1 MCDLTRD
8 EVDELNAQVCPLI
21 YPTID
26 EANMMRELMRQMYP
40 DRFVTNRLYH
50 FTKPSVVRDCLFKDS
65 GDLRCTHVNELN
77 DDSEWRKG
85 LDYIGDYLRNQGNDD
100 FADEVDKLSEKMG
113 CVPYVC
119 SFSQYDDKASM
130 WGMYGDRQCGGYALG
145 FDRTELERLVN
156 AKNVQT
162 DDEYYLLPCL
172 YSGVHDADVLL
183 DHILNECHVDEDE
196 HLIREGCE
204 NELPSRILSRIF
216 FLSLIIKDSSFDYEN
231 EWRLVVRKNTAA
243 PLQRGEGFF
252 FGDTS
257 KHVYSELF
265 EGPLRN
271 YFSRIVVSPCGGEDV
286 RNNNYSKL
294 LDLRTAHGLSF
305 EVAKSRSPYNG
316 R

>member
-1 MCDLTRD
+1 MCEMTRD
-8 EVDELNAQVCPLI
+8 EADEWNARACPLI
-21 YPTID
+21 YPTFD
-26 EANMMRELMRQMYP
+26 EAIRLRDFMRNTYP
-40 DRFVTNRLYH
+40 DRFDAEYLYH
-50 FTKPSVVRDCLFKDS
+50 FTKPCTVKEHLFKDG
-65 GDLRCTHVNELN
+65 GDLRCTHIRKLN
-77 DDSEWRKG
+77 DDSEWQKG
-85 LDYIGDYLRNQGNDD
+85 LDYISEYLRNHGSDD
-100 FADEVDKLSEKMG
+100 LADEVDVLPERIG

-119 SFSQYDDKASM
+119 SFSQFDDKASM

-145 FDRTELERLVN
+145 FDRTELERLID
-156 AKNVQT
+156 AKNAQT

-172 YSGVHDADVLL
+172 YSGVHDADVLVG
-183 DHILNECHVDEDE
+183 HILNECHVDEDE

-231 EWRLVVRKNTAA
+231 EWRLVVRKNAAA

-252 FGDTS
+252 FGDTY
-257 KHVYSELF
+257 KHVCSELF
-265 EGPLRN
+265 EGSLRN